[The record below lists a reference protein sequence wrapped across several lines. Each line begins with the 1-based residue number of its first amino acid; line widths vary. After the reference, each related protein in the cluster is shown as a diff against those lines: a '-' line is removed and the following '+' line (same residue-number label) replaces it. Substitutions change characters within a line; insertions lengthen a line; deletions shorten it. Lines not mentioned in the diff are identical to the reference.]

1 MSHKR
6 SSAKFTLPKDWSWP
20 AEPSISMAEYS
31 GKPVRPRFQIYSDQL
46 RFLLSSNFSV
56 TDTAKF
62 FGVSVRTVYG
72 EWVDFHYVSN
82 LYSTVT
88 DQELDAVLRDIL
100 IDFPKT
106 GYRRMLGHLKARG
119 IGVQEKRVRRI
130 FHSADLE
137 GAIKRCIS

>member
-1 MSHKR
+1 MSGF
-6 SSAKFTLPKDWSWP
+6 SL
-20 AEPSISMAEYS
+20 SM
-31 GKPVRPRFQIYSDQL
+31 
-46 RFLLSSNFSV
+46 
-56 TDTAKF
+56 
-62 FGVSVRTVYG
+62 
-72 EWVDFHYVSN
+72 SN